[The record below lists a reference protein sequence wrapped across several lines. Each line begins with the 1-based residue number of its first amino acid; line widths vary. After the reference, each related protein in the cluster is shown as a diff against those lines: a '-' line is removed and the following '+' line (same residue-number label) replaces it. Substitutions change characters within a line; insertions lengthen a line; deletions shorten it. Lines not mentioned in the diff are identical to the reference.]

1 MSLSHTPG
9 PSDQVPPWTD
19 DRPTLQKVIDGLD
32 EYAVARLDVDGR
44 VVSWNHAAEVF
55 TGHRSDEVL
64 GLDIRDLLPTS
75 HGGRGQT
82 GHALVV
88 ARSTGRYER
97 RGWLERKNGSQV
109 WARSVITPLLDE
121 TGSPT
126 GFLAIMPR
134 GESQQ
139 EKPETVRLALAQ
151 AVGGAAQEPEALI
164 KLIPARTRVLLRAD
178 FAAVF
183 TPEQGGETL
192 VLRSADGWHA
202 SVGLEARVPVSSSA
216 IGRVF
221 SAGRTAPLH
230 EVEVMLDRQELSL
243 GSSRLAPA
251 VLVPLT
257 AAGRT
262 VGLVMAGNWRRGR
275 GFLKK
280 DLELLRLFA
289 GQVAIAIRQA
299 QLRRE
304 RQRSAVVQERE
315 RLSRELHDGA
325 IQSLYAVT
333 LGLATTAMRA
343 DDPSIREQL
352 AGMIHQ
358 IDSVILDLRNHI
370 FELRSTVLLGRE
382 LDDALRRVA
391 HDFELRSGVA
401 TRALMD
407 DGVAEQLA
415 GRAQEIVQI
424 VMEALSNVGRHSR
437 ARTCVVRLARE
448 SGRVMVRVE
457 DDGVGFD
464 PRSTENAGEGLRN
477 IRARVSRL
485 DGECEVES
493 APDAGTRVKISL
505 PDRGADSLSDGGDRP
520 LS

>member
-1 MSLSHTPG
+1 MKLSQRPG
-9 PSDQVPPWTD
+9 PPDQVPPWTD
-19 DRPTLQKVIDGLD
+19 DRPTLQRIIDGLD
-32 EYAVARLDVDGR
+32 EYAVARLDLDGR
-44 VVSWNHAAEVF
+44 VESWNHAAELL
-55 TGHRSDEVL
+55 TGHRSDDAL
-64 GLDIRDLLPTS
+64 GRDIRNFLPTS
-75 HGGRGQT
+75 HGGRGQS
-82 GHALVV
+82 GRALVV

-109 WARSVITPLLDE
+109 WTRSVITPLVDE

-134 GESQQ
+134 AESPQ

-151 AVGGAAQEPEALI
+151 AVGVAQEPEALI
-164 KLIPARTRVLLRAD
+164 KLIPARMRVLLRAD

-262 VGLVMAGNWRRGR
+262 LGLLMAGNWRRGR

-289 GQVAIAIRQA
+289 GQAAIAIRQA
-299 QLRRE
+299 QQRRD
-304 RQRSAVVQERE
+304 RQRMAVVEERE

-333 LGLATTAMRA
+333 LDLATTAMRA
-343 DDPSIREQL
+343 DDPSTTEHL
-352 AGMIHQ
+352 AAMIHQ

-370 FELRSTVLLGRE
+370 FELRSTVLVGSQ

-391 HDFELRSGVA
+391 HDFEQRSGVA

-407 DGVAEQLA
+407 AGVAELLA

-424 VMEALSNVGRHSR
+424 VMEALSNVGRLAG

-448 SGRVMVRVE
+448 AGRVMVRVE
-457 DDGVGFD
+457 DDGAGFD
-464 PRSTENAGEGLRN
+464 PRAAESAGEGLRN

-493 APDAGTRVKISL
+493 APDSGTKVKISL
-505 PDRGADSLSDGGDRP
+505 PELGGNALPEDGDAP

>member
-1 MSLSHTPG
+1 MGLSQRPR
-9 PSDQVPPWTD
+9 PLDQVPASTD
-19 DRPTLQKVIDGLD
+19 ERRTLQKVIDGLD
-32 EYAVARLDVDGR
+32 EYAVARLDLDGR
-44 VVSWNHAAEVF
+44 VVSWNHAAELF
-55 TGHRSDEVL
+55 TGHRADDVL
-64 GLDIRDLLPTS
+64 GLDIREFLPTS
-75 HGGRGQT
+75 HGSRGQT
-82 GHALVV
+82 GRALVV

-97 RGWLERKNGSQV
+97 RGWLERKNGSPV
-109 WARSVITPLLDE
+109 WARSLITPLLDE
-121 TGSPT
+121 SGSPT
-126 GFLAIMPR
+126 GFLAVMPS
-134 GESQQ
+134 GGSPQ

-151 AVGGAAQEPEALI
+151 SVGVAQEPEALI
-164 KLIPARTRVLLRAD
+164 KLIPARARVLLRAD

-221 SAGRTAPLH
+221 SAGRSAPLH

-262 VGLVMAGNWRRGR
+262 LGLVMAGNWRRGR
-275 GFLKK
+275 GFLKM

-299 QLRRE
+299 QLRRD
-304 RQRSAVVQERE
+304 RQRIAVVEERE
-315 RLSRELHDGA
+315 RLSRDLHDGA

-333 LGLATTAMRA
+333 LDLATTATRA
-343 DDPSIREQL
+343 DDPSVREQL
-352 AGMIHQ
+352 TAMIHQ

-370 FELRSTVLLGRE
+370 FELRSTVLLGRQ

-407 DGVAEQLA
+407 AGAADQLA

-424 VMEALSNVGRHSR
+424 VMEALSNVGRHSG
-437 ARTCVVRLARE
+437 ARTCVVRLGRE
-448 SGRVMVRVE
+448 AGRVMLRVE
-457 DDGVGFD
+457 DDGAGFD
-464 PRSTENAGEGLRN
+464 PQATGNAGEGLRN
-477 IRARVSRL
+477 IRARVGRL

-493 APDAGTRVKISL
+493 APDAGTKVKISL
-505 PDRGADSLSDGGDRP
+505 PDRGGDALSEGGDEP